1 VGTLKFTAT
10 KMSSTGHLEVTL
22 NNLKFDNY
30 KPRRS
35 DEKLSFRITISVL
48 PKTSSEKYS
57 DKHKTKIYKHHDT
70 SEPYIFDLPLN
81 NTNQDDFSFKTTF
94 KLEKDEGIDKYG
106 KNQFLQF
113 VIHDH
118 SRTGTN
124 KMFLGMFF
132 IPINNIEEMKNQ
144 LFEEKFHEIDDSII
158 KSNDIFKQLQTS
170 SSKFASDINKY
181 VTKKRSITI
190 ASITPSKDKN
200 SETKVHKSNWD
211 ARMID
216 KI

>member
-1 VGTLKFTAT
+1 
-10 KMSSTGHLEVTL
+10 MSTGHLEVTL
-22 NNLKFDNY
+22 NSLKFDNY

-81 NTNQDDFSFKTTF
+81 NTKQDDFYFKTTF
-94 KLEKDEGIDKYG
+94 KLEKGEGIDKYG

-132 IPINNIEEMKNQ
+132 IPINNIEEKKTRNQ
-144 LFEEKFHEIDDSII
+144 MFEEKFHEIDDSII
-158 KSNDIFKQLQTS
+158 KSNDIFQELQTR

-200 SETKVHKSNWD
+200 SETKVHKSNWV
-211 ARMID
+211 ARMTD